1 MTRERLQ
8 RLLRLAI
15 LRGDRAAE
23 LIIRGHLSG
32 WSNAG
37 AVSPQAWPG
46 AAGYGSHHIT
56 ESEQRLM
63 DGNR

>member
-1 MTRERLQ
+1 MERLQ

-23 LIIRGHLSG
+23 LIIRGHM
-32 WSNAG
+32 AP
-37 AVSPQAWPG
+37 V
-46 AAGYGSHHIT
+46 T
-56 ESEQRLM
+56 ESEKRLM